1 MAGERV
7 PARPGESERPVPKV
21 RMVTREAKQVTPAKE
36 EQGSAAAE
44 KSQVEKKP
52 AAEEEGMS
60 VREFLI
66 WRRAA
71 KSMGLI
77 AVELIAVRRRWRAR
91 TRNRQLLAIFGF
103 LEF

>member
-21 RMVTREAKQVTPAKE
+21 RIVTREAKQVTPAKE

-44 KSQVEKKP
+44 KSQVEKKRS
-52 AAEEEGMS
+52 AEEEGMS

-71 KSMGLI
+71 KSVGLI
-77 AVELIAVRRRWRAR
+77 LAECVMRRRWR
-91 TRNRQLLAIFGF
+91 
-103 LEF
+103 